1 MEEHV
6 AILLKVKVII
16 KKKKKRKTLLEV
28 HRGWQAA
35 VQPNS
40 EGTQHRIT
48 EWVRLEES
56 SEITKS
62 NPTASP
68 LAMT

>member
-28 HRGWQAA
+28 HRGWQEA

-40 EGTQHRIT
+40 EGTRHRIT
-48 EWVRLEES
+48 ESVRLEES